1 MPVRKPVSVKDK
13 PIKSFDEIT
22 PEFLAEKERSWEEVR
37 LKELTMANL
46 KKVGSEFHNLKR
58 KSELAEQECRLRAI
72 RAINLG
78 YNKKD
83 LADAMGVDSRTITKW
98 IK

>member
-1 MPVRKPVSVKDK
+1 
-13 PIKSFDEIT
+13 
-22 PEFLAEKERSWEEVR
+22 
-37 LKELTMANL
+37 L

-58 KSELAEQECRLRAI
+58 KAELAEQECRLRAI